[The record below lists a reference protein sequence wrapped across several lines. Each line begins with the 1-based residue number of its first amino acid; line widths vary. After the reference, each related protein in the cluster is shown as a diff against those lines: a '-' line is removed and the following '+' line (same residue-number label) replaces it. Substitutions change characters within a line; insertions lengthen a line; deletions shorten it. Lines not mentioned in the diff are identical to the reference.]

1 MITDSVK
8 SRLLQWRESPEES
21 RDYSEGLR
29 LLADASGNRSYLF
42 SIRDPEKRKDF
53 IDYQLTKYIKLV
65 VSDIQVAEVREME
78 KKVDE
83 IIKDNLSLDEE
94 KEDAGHRGIRDDHE
108 SLPDDI
114 KALYVENLDLLR
126 QIREI
131 HLKLRMITSEEFQKR
146 KDGYCYEADRRPL
159 LSQIIALD
167 KKMHENWKA
176 YDSFVPSEAI
186 VFD

>member
-8 SRLLQWRESPEES
+8 SRLLQWRDSPEES
-21 RDYSEGLR
+21 RDYQEGLR
-29 LLADASGNRSYLF
+29 LLADASGNRSFLF

-53 IDYQLTKYIKLV
+53 IEYQLTKYIKLV
-65 VSDIQVAEVREME
+65 LSDVQIAEVREME

-83 IIKDNLSLDEE
+83 IIKENLSLTEE
-94 KEDAGHRGIRDDHE
+94 KEDAGHRGRRDDHE
-108 SLPDDI
+108 SLPDEI

-131 HLKLRMITSEEFQKR
+131 HLKLRMITADEKQKR
-146 KDGYCYEADRRPL
+146 RDGYCCVADRHPL
-159 LSQIIALD
+159 LSQIISLD
-167 KKMHENWKA
+167 KKMHENWKT
-176 YDSFVPSEAI
+176 YDSFVPSEPI